1 MKIVDVCA
9 FYSPKGGGVKTYVR
23 QKLAIGPSLGHE
35 IVIIVPGIGHG
46 VEHFGPGARIVTIPG
61 KKFPLDGRYHYFD
74 DADEVHAALTREQPD
89 YVEASSP
96 WNSASIVADW
106 PGAAPC
112 ALIMH
117 ADPLSAYAYRW
128 FGKIFARSTIDRQF
142 DWFWRHLRRLD
153 SHYDHVICA
162 GDSLA
167 ERLIDGGLKRVST
180 VPMGIERNVFSPT
193 LRSKELRAAMLERC
207 SLGPDATLLIAVGR
221 HAAEKRWPL
230 VIAAATAAGA
240 QRAVGLIQIGGGGE
254 TSRLQREARANP
266 HIQFLPPT
274 NDRAA
279 LAAMLASADALIH
292 GCEAETFCMVA
303 AEARACGLPVIAPDQ
318 GGAADQVKAGAG
330 LTYMSGDSRSA
341 AEAIVRFIDR
351 SAEFRKQA
359 GEKSG
364 SVQNMETHFR
374 DLFALYATE
383 LEKSHAA

>member
-106 PGAAPC
+106 PVAAPR

-274 NDRAA
+274 DDRAA

-351 SAEFRKQA
+351 SAELRKQA

>member
-9 FYSPKGGGVKTYVR
+9 FYSPMGGGVKTYVR
-23 QKLAIGPSLGHE
+23 QKLAIGPTLGHE
-35 IVIIVPGIGHG
+35 IVIIVPGSGHG
-46 VEHFGPGARIVTIPG
+46 VEHFGRDARIVTIPG

-74 DADEVHAALTREQPD
+74 DAREVHAALTREQPD

-106 PGAAPC
+106 TGAAPR

-128 FGKIFARSTIDRQF
+128 FGKIFARATIDRQF

-167 ERLIDGGLKRVST
+167 DRLIDGGLKRVRT
-180 VPMGIERNVFSPT
+180 VPMGIERDVFSPA
-193 LRSKELRAAMLERC
+193 LRSEKLRRAMLERC
-207 SLGPDATLLIAVGR
+207 ALGPDATLLIAVGR

-230 VIAAATAAGA
+230 VITAATAAGA
-240 QRAVGLIQIGGGGE
+240 RRAVGLIQIGGGGE

-303 AEARACGLPVIAPDQ
+303 AEARASGLPIIAPDE
-318 GGAADQVKAGAG
+318 GGASDQVKAGAG
-330 LTYMSGDSRSA
+330 LIYISGDSRSA
-341 AEAIVRFIDR
+341 ANAIVRFADNR
-351 SAEFRKQA
+351 PKFGQEAHQ
-359 GEKSG
+359 KSG
-364 SVQNMETHFR
+364 SVERIDNHFR
-374 DLFALYATE
+374 NLFALYE
-383 LEKSHAA
+383 MRRGHSNAA

>member
-9 FYSPKGGGVKTYVR
+9 FYSPMGGGVKTYVR
-23 QKLAIGPSLGHE
+23 QKLAIGPTLGHE
-35 IVIIVPGIGHG
+35 IVIIVPGSGHG
-46 VEHFGPGARIVTIPG
+46 VEHFGRDARIVTIPG

-74 DADEVHAALTREQPD
+74 DAGEVHAALTREQPD

-106 PGAAPC
+106 PGAAPR

-128 FGKIFARSTIDRQF
+128 FGKIFARATIDRQF

-153 SHYDHVICA
+153 SRYDHVICA

-167 ERLIDGGLKRVST
+167 DRLIDGGLKRVRT
-180 VPMGIERNVFSPT
+180 VPMGIERDVFSPA
-193 LRSKELRAAMLERC
+193 LRSEKLRRAMLERC
-207 SLGPDATLLIAVGR
+207 ALGPDATLLIAVGR

-240 QRAVGLIQIGGGGE
+240 RRAVGLIQIGGGGK
-254 TSRLQREARANP
+254 TSHLQREARANP

-303 AEARACGLPVIAPDQ
+303 AEARASGLPIIAPDQ
-318 GGAADQVKAGAG
+318 GGAADQAKAGAG
-330 LTYMSGDSRSA
+330 LPYISGDSRSA
-341 AEAIVRFIDR
+341 AKAIVRFINR
-351 SAEFRKQA
+351 SADLQIQA
-359 GEKSG
+359 QDKSG
-364 SVQNMETHFR
+364 GVENMENHFR
-374 DLFALYATE
+374 SLFALYANE
-383 LEKSHAA
+383 LEESRAA

>member
-9 FYSPKGGGVKTYVR
+9 FYSPQGGGVKTYVR
-23 QKLAIGPSLGHE
+23 QKLNIGPSLGHE
-35 IVIIVPGIGHG
+35 IVVVVPGTQHS
-46 VEHFGPGARIVTIPG
+46 VEEFGPDARIVTIPG

-74 DADEVHAALTREQPD
+74 DAKEVHAALTRERPD

-106 PGAAPC
+106 PGAAPR

-153 SHYDHVICA
+153 SRYDHVICA
-162 GDSLA
+162 GDSLGD
-167 ERLIDGGLKRVST
+167 RLREGGLKRVRT
-180 VPMGIERNVFSPT
+180 VPMGIERNIFSAS
-193 LRSKELRAAMLERC
+193 LRSDELRAAMLARC
-207 SLGPDATLLIAVGR
+207 SLGPDATLLMAVGR

-254 TSRLQREARANP
+254 TSRLRREARANP

-274 NDRAA
+274 DDRAA

-292 GCEAETFCMVA
+292 GCEAETYCMVA
-303 AEARACGLPVIAPDQ
+303 AEARACGLPIIAPDQ
-318 GGAADQVKAGAG
+318 GGAADQAKAGAG
-330 LTYMSGDSRSA
+330 LTYTSGDSRSA
-341 AEAIVRFIDR
+341 ARAIVRFTDKSDELGR
-351 SAEFRKQA
+351 QA
-359 GEKSG
+359 QEKSN
-364 SVQNMETHFR
+364 SVQNMENHFR
-374 DLFALYATE
+374 DLFALYANE

>member
-9 FYSPKGGGVKTYVR
+9 FYSPMGGGVKTYVR
-23 QKLAIGPSLGHE
+23 QKLAIGPTLGHE
-35 IVIIVPGIGHG
+35 IVIIVPGGGHG
-46 VEHFGPGARIVTIPG
+46 VEHFGRDARIVTIPG

-74 DADEVHAALTREQPD
+74 DAREVHAALTREQPD

-106 PGAAPC
+106 PGSAPR

-128 FGKIFARSTIDRQF
+128 FGKIFARATIDRQF

-153 SHYDHVICA
+153 SRYDHVICA

-167 ERLIDGGLKRVST
+167 DRLIDGGLKRVRT
-180 VPMGIERNVFSPT
+180 VPMGIERDVFSPA
-193 LRSKELRAAMLERC
+193 LRSEKLRRAMLERC
-207 SLGPDATLLIAVGR
+207 ALGPDATLLIAVGR

-240 QRAVGLIQIGGGGE
+240 KRAVGLIQIGGGGK
-254 TSRLQREARANP
+254 TSHLQREARANP

-303 AEARACGLPVIAPDQ
+303 AEARASGLPIIAPDQ
-318 GGAADQVKAGAG
+318 GGASDQVKAGAG
-330 LTYMSGDSRSA
+330 LTYISGDSRSA
-341 AEAIVRFIDR
+341 AKAIVRFINR
-351 SAEFRKQA
+351 SADLQIQA
-359 GEKSG
+359 QDKSG
-364 SVQNMETHFR
+364 GVENMENHFR
-374 DLFALYATE
+374 SLFALYANE
-383 LEKSHAA
+383 LEESRAA